1 MLRDK
6 KMKFMM
12 FATGNIYKT
21 TGTTSNDIESPSFK
35 QRKLGDIELELK
47 SKLFPNDFAFL
58 DNVAWPVPY

>member
-35 QRKLGDIELELK
+35 QRKLGDIELRIEE
-47 SKLFPNDFAFL
+47 
-58 DNVAWPVPY
+58 